1 MNKKAKARKATSAPA
16 AMASAAVGEPT
27 FTIAQVRSM
36 MAVKTAIV
44 ADDFAHYER
53 AREQYLRHFLPR

>member
-1 MNKKAKARKATSAPA
+1 
-16 AMASAAVGEPT
+16 MASAAVGEPT